1 MQAALFLMFTTESV
15 SLVSLNAGLSGQVL
29 QVVVMVIWGVVLF
42 VGDVNRLF
50 FLNLCFQTIIKLI
63 SLDH

>member
-1 MQAALFLMFTTESV
+1 MFATESL

-50 FLNLCFQTIIKLI
+50 FLNLCF
-63 SLDH
+63 